1 MTKINEKFCGNC
13 CWFYAE
19 DTYGFGIC
27 PFRFG
32 EVAHCEGKCKNGE
45 YVSRKEMRHHMAVLL
60 QWKRWLDLPITESS
74 RYYRHDLD
82 DVSKAIEFS
91 VKYMKVFSEL

>member
-1 MTKINEKFCGNC
+1 MDKDKYCGNC

-32 EVAHCEGKCKNGE
+32 DVVHCEGKCKNNE

-60 QWKRWLDLPITESS
+60 RYSRFIKDKRCPGI
-74 RYYRHDLD
+74 YRTPTRSDM
-82 DVSKAIEFS
+82 VKAIDFAY
-91 VKYMKVFSEL
+91 KYMKVFSEL

>member
-1 MTKINEKFCGNC
+1 MKKNEEMYCGNC

-19 DTYGFGIC
+19 DTYGLGIC

-32 EVAHCEGKCKNGE
+32 DVVHCEDKCKNNE

-60 QWKRWLDLPITESS
+60 QAN
-74 RYYRHDLD
+74 RYRRDNNVPAIYRMPDPKELGR
-82 DVSKAIEFS
+82 AIDFS
-91 VKYMKVFSEL
+91 YRYMKVFRDL